1 MDQEY
6 YKLKYFKYK
15 AKYHK
20 LLEQAQQ
27 GGSALNNL
35 EIYERARQED
45 IKYSQQAE
53 QARIQAEQARIQAQQ
68 QYFAQQTRSVQPQQT
83 RSVQPKQSNQEF
95 LASNPYKRASQLEN
109 QANGYKAEL
118 DSIWIQQTELSARSK
133 YLNEQI
139 SKLQQEATSLR
150 SQADSLYSPYANS
163 GF

>member
-53 QARIQAEQARIQAQQ
+53 QARIQDQQ
-68 QYFAQQTRSVQPQQT
+68 QYFGQQTRSVQP
-83 RSVQPKQSNQEF
+83 SVKPKQSNQKF
-95 LASNPYKRASQLEN
+95 LASNPYERASQLEN

-118 DSIWIQQTELSARSK
+118 DSIWRQQAELSVRSK
-133 YLNEQI
+133 YLNEEI
-139 SKLQQEATSLR
+139 SRLQQEATSLR